1 VIRRRV
7 PSWIARVLIVVC
19 VLLILY
25 PGFHKSAQGFTTSC
39 GPAVL
44 LMFPGDPLSSSEAE
58 RASMDAC
65 LRQGAFLLLV
75 GGGLIWVGTWLRV
88 RHRRDTIRIPRRPDA
103 E

>member
-1 VIRRRV
+1 MRRHV
-7 PSWIARVLIVVC
+7 PSWLAWVLIVVG

-44 LMFPGDPLSSSEAE
+44 VVFPGDPLSSTEAE

-65 LRQGAFLLLV
+65 WRQGAFLLLV
-75 GGGLIWVGTWLRV
+75 GGGSIGVGTWLRA
-88 RHRRDTIRIPRRPDA
+88 RHKRDTIRIPRRPDV